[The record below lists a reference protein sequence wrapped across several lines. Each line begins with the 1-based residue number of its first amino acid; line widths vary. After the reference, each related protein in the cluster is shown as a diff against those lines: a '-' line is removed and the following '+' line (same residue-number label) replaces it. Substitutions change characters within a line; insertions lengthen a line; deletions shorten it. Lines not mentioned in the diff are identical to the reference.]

1 MAEMMMRI
9 LVSNVLLFCRLR
21 SRPAETGYWVVN
33 ATSKVSLFLPSYS
46 IRMHFIAI
54 FNWLWRDTVYF
65 SR

>member
-54 FNWLWRDTVYF
+54 FNWL
-65 SR
+65 